1 MNSFPIVTAHTGCMS
16 HRDHSLASL
25 RSAMALGADV
35 YEEDIRVT
43 RDGVLVFAH
52 DDELILTNGQK
63 ASISSLAFSELNEH
77 FDEDQLQPESA
88 LKWIKHFGKKMNLDV
103 KTTDA
108 LEAALALVT
117 KLDMVDDVFLS
128 GCGYSA
134 ALEAARRTSP
144 FRKLLNVDIGSFG
157 EMSYSQAVIRACEE
171 AWETDCFGL
180 NIPYPLVRK
189 ELLRAAQREDLA
201 VYVWTVAEEEDMRRL
216 AGMGVDS
223 ITTREVGRLTKVRAE
238 ILTMKERSDFDQ

>member
-1 MNSFPIVTAHTGCMS
+1 MNSFPIVTAHTGCMN
-16 HRDHSLASL
+16 HPDHSLASL

-35 YEEDIRVT
+35 YEEDIRVA
-43 RDGVLVFAH
+43 RDGRLVFAH
-52 DDELILTNGQK
+52 DDEVILTNGQK
-63 ASISSLAFSELNEH
+63 ASISSLTLSELNEQ

-88 LKWIKHFGKKMNLDV
+88 LKWIKYFGKKMNLDV

-117 KLDMVDDVFLS
+117 KLDMVGDVFLS

-134 ALEAARRTSP
+134 ALEAEQRTRS

-171 AWETDCFGL
+171 ALETHCFGL
-180 NIPYPLVRK
+180 NVPYPLVRK
-189 ELLRAAQREDLA
+189 ELLRAAQREHLM

-238 ILTMKERSDFDQ
+238 MLTMKERAAFDQ